1 MPYQKVPR
9 KTQPLWHDSDYKAQ
23 KKGVRS
29 TVYSV
34 NGDEYT
40 GEWLDNKKHGEIKL
54 GSRSNLDSK
63 IKAGN

>member
-1 MPYQKVPR
+1 MPHVKQEK
-9 KTQPLWHDSDYKAQ
+9 KSTPLWRDWDEKAQ

-40 GEWLDNKKHGEIKL
+40 GEWLDNKKHGKFL
-54 GSRSNLDSK
+54 YFKVNADSLK
-63 IKAGN
+63 I